1 MVFIIIVEM
10 IIYVVFIVWTWQ
22 NLGTIEKKKKVIFIL
37 VGTIVIYGITWII
50 CPKSEIYIE
59 VPTQDL
65 LQEDIQKKIQNT
77 LVTIFTGVNGIIVLP
92 QMGKICDN
100 IKEDERKKAKVKKR
114 ILIWMIIFVVC
125 AILEKGYMKD
135 TQKGILKIYQSMK

>member
-1 MVFIIIVEM
+1 MVFIIIVEI
-10 IIYVVFIVWTWQ
+10 IIYLVFIAWTWQ

-65 LQEDIQKKIQNT
+65 LQESIQKKIQNT
-77 LVTIFTGVNGIIVLP
+77 LITIFTGVNGIILLP
-92 QMGKICDN
+92 QMGKICDS
-100 IKEDERKKAKVKKR
+100 IKEDEIKKEKVKKK

-125 AILEKGYMKD
+125 AIFENGYMRD
-135 TQKGILKIYQSMK
+135 TQKGILKVYEAMK